1 MPRVVLLLALA
12 AACSDDGGGPD
23 AAPTDWISGAAMPGP
38 RLEAGVAAVGGRL
51 AVIGGFDGALNIVA
65 TGFALDPVGGVWV
78 PLPDAPVAW
87 THPGLAGKGGVLF
100 LLGGLEGTDF
110 IPRGEAYVLDAI
122 APAWQPLPA
131 MPAGY
136 ERGAAGIAVGPN
148 YIYVAG
154 GATQTAA
161 VDTVLAYDVA
171 QQTWSILPTL
181 PSARSHPAAWA
192 LADGSLIVAGGLATL
207 DATQPLADTY
217 RLAPGATQWQA
228 LAPMPDG
235 AARGGCAYGAL
246 GTRLICAG
254 GEASTSAILRVDA
267 YDVLGDMWLR
277 LEDLPAPRA
286 ATGGAVIGSRFFVPG
301 GVDHLAFDPLDT
313 TLIYAPR

>member
-1 MPRVVLLLALA
+1 VLALVV
-12 AACSDDGGGPD
+12 AACGDDGGSRD
-23 AAPTDWISGAAMPGP
+23 AAPTDWIAGVAMPGP

-51 AVIGGFDGALNIVA
+51 AVVGGFDGALNIVA
-65 TGFALDPVGGVWV
+65 TGFALDLASGTWV
-78 PLPDAPVAW
+78 ALPDAPVAW
-87 THPGLAGKGGVLF
+87 THAGLAGKGGVLF
-100 LLGGLEGTDF
+100 LFGGLEGTDF
-110 IPRGEAYVLDAI
+110 VPRGEAYVLDAT

-136 ERGAAGIAVGPN
+136 ERGAAGVAVGPV

-171 QQTWSILPTL
+171 AQTWSVLPPL

-207 DATQPLADTY
+207 DATQPLADAY
-217 RLAPGATQWQA
+217 RLAPGAPTWQA

-235 AARGGCAYGAL
+235 AARGGCAYGTL
-246 GTRLICAG
+246 GTRLLCAG
-254 GEASTSAILRVDA
+254 GEAGTSAVSRVDA
-267 YDVLGDMWLR
+267 YDVLGDTWLR

-286 ATGGAVIGSRFFVPG
+286 ATGGATIGARFYVPG
-301 GVDHLAFDPLDT
+301 GADHLAFDPLDT
-313 TLIYAPR
+313 TLVYAPR